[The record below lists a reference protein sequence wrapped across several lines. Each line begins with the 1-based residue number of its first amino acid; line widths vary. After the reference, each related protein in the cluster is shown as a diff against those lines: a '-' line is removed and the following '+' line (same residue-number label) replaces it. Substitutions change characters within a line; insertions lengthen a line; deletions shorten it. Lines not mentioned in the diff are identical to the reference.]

1 MQAEAVNPRLVK
13 FIWAGAIFFAWS
25 LIQGVIQGGVPSVRA
40 LLDAGPGGMIGHAH
54 THVGLM
60 GWTALP
66 LMAAIYYLVP
76 IFSSKSIVWPKL
88 VEWIFW
94 IFVIGTAV
102 GSVLYMIAGVT
113 GGNAFAA
120 GVKGA
125 ELNSIYS
132 PYATSGGIFCTIS
145 VIAGLMFI
153 VQILT
158 SLARGSKASS

>member
-13 FIWAGAIFFAWS
+13 FIWAAAIFFAWS

-60 GWTALP
+60 GWTSLP

-76 IFSSKSIVWPKL
+76 IFSGKPIAWPKL
-88 VEWIFW
+88 IEWIFW
-94 IFVIGTAV
+94 ISVIGTLV

-120 GVKGA
+120 GVTGQQ
-125 ELNSIYS
+125 LQSIVS
-132 PYATSGGIFCTIS
+132 SYATPAGIFCTIS

-153 VQILT
+153 VQILV
-158 SLARGSKASS
+158 SLARGSKAIS